1 MVTMHIHHTI
11 QVALLFA
18 GAATLTVG
26 CSTHSPGPRAYQPLP
41 RQEAAIAA
49 QARRDVLPDDVRR
62 NPQACAETLVAWTGV
77 ITNIEYFTNISP
89 RLVRFTADHRYF
101 DWQED
106 SGKESGRFQLSSRG
120 EGAFAV
126 QWVAQ
131 TPYDLKF
138 VYQFAIGDML
148 IAYGY
153 PTIIRSNY
161 IGLNPSENLRAIK
174 PKWYTSEG
182 LDYGRSGK
190 SAGSIGEP
198 AGGMKAEE

>member
-1 MVTMHIHHTI
+1 MHTHRTI

-41 RQEAAIAA
+41 RQEASVAA
-49 QARRDVLPDDVRR
+49 QARRDVYPDDVRR
-62 NPQACAETLVAWTGV
+62 NPQACAGTLVAWTGV

-106 SGKESGRFQLSSRG
+106 SGRENGRFELSSRG

-138 VYQFAIGDML
+138 VYQFAVGDML

-161 IGLNPSENLRAIK
+161 IGLNPSKNLRAIK
-174 PKWYTSEG
+174 PEWYTS
-182 LDYGRSGK
+182 DVPDSGRSGE
-190 SAGSIGEP
+190 STGSVGEP
-198 AGGMKAEE
+198 ASAETVE